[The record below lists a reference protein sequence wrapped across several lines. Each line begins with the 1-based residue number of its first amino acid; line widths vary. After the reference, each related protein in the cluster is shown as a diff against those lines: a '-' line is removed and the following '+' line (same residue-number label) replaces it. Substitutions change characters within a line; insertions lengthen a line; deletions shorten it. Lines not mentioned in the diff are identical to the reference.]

1 MPISDTD
8 QHTPFIN
15 IVADGVT
22 SIDTFNTW
30 RKKTNGIIKVINDG
44 LITRYIA
51 DRAITPSKL
60 SEGGPYWDRD
70 GTFNTNG
77 NNARVGFGRGD
88 TINLY
93 IGHSRSAAGASSLIF
108 RTAATGG
115 IGTDTASITRN
126 IASSDSGLTGD
137 LTIYNKSSPIKLSV
151 DVSQKIFFNVN
162 GSESA
167 NVSSTGINVVNTV
180 TAKNVSISDAIP
192 YYRLQS
198 STSGG
203 LTWNIESNSG
213 RLYVRSGTT
222 SAAVDSVAPIQ
233 VLNNNAVALGGKL
246 NDAIVS
252 TDELTVFGDSLFTGE
267 IRNNTSITAGYK
279 ISSGE
284 TSVKVGAER
293 TADGISSLQLYST
306 KYGVGNTTPSANITR
321 AAGVNSNLTIKNTG
335 SGQTVFE
342 QDDNGSYS
350 FKIGTSE
357 RLNIDKAGKITI
369 AGTLKVVGGFT
380 TDTPITGANI
390 SNRLINAFGD
400 GYVESIN
407 ITDGAQNTTTVTLT
421 VQDHGFQIAETVTI
435 SGLKK
440 GDGTATP
447 YANGEKTITA
457 VTTDTFS
464 YTVGTPAPAP
474 FSFDVSTATLSS
486 IAANQSYF
494 KLGTAVPEDYYLIV
508 GGNRSAADRTGIV
521 LRSQSGNWKPTA
533 NSDQYDTSGLHIYKG
548 SGINGNA
555 GIENSGTG
563 TFTLANKESG
573 NIIFSTAVSGTTYQ
587 RLTINGATGAVGIG
601 TAPTTAA
608 LTVSGNIGATR
619 FVGPLTGA
627 VTGKADTAGTADTS
641 LVLETPNI
649 KVDADSIKSNGTLKL
664 NTTKKD
670 GTSAATALNTE
681 VYDGKSGV
689 IATFK
694 GDTKAL
700 ETQGDVII
708 ASTKKLTI
716 QETSTSNRRA
726 RAQIGSWYIGQSSLS
741 NGTSDFYIHNGDD
754 ASITTPRLKIDGSTG
769 VITGRITNADVA
781 VNLSST
787 LPIDKGGTGATTA
800 AAALSALGGAPL
812 VSPSFTGTPTAPEPS
827 TNSNGTQIATTAFVI
842 SKVTAEVAAAN
853 APTKTGG
860 GATGNWGISI
870 TGTAT
875 TASTVVSGAIVP
887 TSLTTAASTWNFK
900 DKVGVN
906 VASPSFQFEVTD
918 TLASRS
924 VGIGQSE
931 IKFRGDGLT
940 HWSIY
945 GSRTSKDYFD
955 IQNTSNAV
963 TPGVDGTSCLRIT
976 KDGNIGIGVPTPTRK
991 LEVNGSVVATSF
1003 IGNVSGN
1010 VSGSSGS
1017 CTGNAAT
1024 VTNGVYTNAAN
1035 VITGSLGFGSH
1046 GTNTISNG
1054 TGDQATLSTYNL
1066 AIKSH
1071 WGIGFPSY
1079 DNVNRIVLDTRT
1091 GGAQFSGTIT
1101 APTFSGNATTVTN
1114 GVYTSGDQVINGTK
1128 TFSNVIRLA
1137 DAGIMFNSDGAQD
1150 TGFTWASDGIFNVRC
1165 NAVTVGTFR
1174 STGWNGPVVGN
1185 VTGNVTGS
1193 SGSCTGNAATATN
1206 ATNAT
1211 NAGYATTAG
1220 YANDY
1225 PNRYFIPQFQV
1236 WTVNETGYW
1245 GNSFYTNGN
1254 NAYIDIS
1261 INNLAATGFLYNGSN
1276 YAIFVELKGYDG
1288 VLFAQAGW
1296 YPSGNT
1302 TGRVRL
1308 ISNLNLS
1315 DRIASPWRTGFH
1327 IQIRDHHSGKMGAIH
1342 GVEFNFTG
1350 GNSKENYYSF

>member
-1 MPISDTD
+1 MS
-8 QHTPFIN
+8 N
-15 IVADGVT
+15 IT
-22 SIDTFNTW
+22 ST
-30 RKKTNGIIKVINDG
+30 IND
-44 LITRYIA
+44 I
-51 DRAITPSKL
+51 SVVQ
-60 SEGGPYWDRD
+60 S
-70 GTFNTNG
+70 
-77 NNARVGFGRGD
+77 
-88 TINLY
+88 TI
-93 IGHSRSAAGASSLIF
+93 SPSSLI
-108 RTAATGG
+108 
-115 IGTDTASITRN
+115 GTYTQYE
-126 IASSDSGLTGD
+126 G
-137 LTIYNKSSPIKLSV
+137 
-151 DVSQKIFFNVN
+151 
-162 GSESA
+162 
-167 NVSSTGINVVNTV
+167 
-180 TAKNVSISDAIP
+180 
-192 YYRLQS
+192 
-198 STSGG
+198 
-203 LTWNIESNSG
+203 
-213 RLYVRSGTT
+213 SGT
-222 SAAVDSVAPIQ
+222 
-233 VLNNNAVALGGKL
+233 
-246 NDAIVS
+246 
-252 TDELTVFGDSLFTGE
+252 
-267 IRNNTSITAGYK
+267 
-279 ISSGE
+279 
-284 TSVKVGAER
+284 
-293 TADGISSLQLYST
+293 
-306 KYGVGNTTPSANITR
+306 
-321 AAGVNSNLTIKNTG
+321 
-335 SGQTVFE
+335 
-342 QDDNGSYS
+342 
-350 FKIGTSE
+350 
-357 RLNIDKAGKITI
+357 
-369 AGTLKVVGGFT
+369 
-380 TDTPITGANI
+380 
-390 SNRLINAFGD
+390 
-400 GYVESIN
+400 
-407 ITDGAQNTTTVTLT
+407 
-421 VQDHGFQIAETVTI
+421 
-435 SGLKK
+435 
-440 GDGTATP
+440 
-447 YANGEKTITA
+447 
-457 VTTDTFS
+457 
-464 YTVGTPAPAP
+464 
-474 FSFDVSTATLSS
+474 
-486 IAANQSYF
+486 
-494 KLGTAVPEDYYLIV
+494 
-508 GGNRSAADRTGIV
+508 
-521 LRSQSGNWKPTA
+521 
-533 NSDQYDTSGLHIYKG
+533 
-548 SGINGNA
+548 
-555 GIENSGTG
+555 
-563 TFTLANKESG
+563 
-573 NIIFSTAVSGTTYQ
+573 
-587 RLTINGATGAVGIG
+587 
-601 TAPTTAA
+601 
-608 LTVSGNIGATR
+608 
-619 FVGPLTGA
+619 
-627 VTGKADTAGTADTS
+627 
-641 LVLETPNI
+641 
-649 KVDADSIKSNGTLKL
+649 
-664 NTTKKD
+664 
-670 GTSAATALNTE
+670 
-681 VYDGKSGV
+681 
-689 IATFK
+689 
-694 GDTKAL
+694 
-700 ETQGDVII
+700 
-708 ASTKKLTI
+708 
-716 QETSTSNRRA
+716 
-726 RAQIGSWYIGQSSLS
+726 
-741 NGTSDFYIHNGDD
+741 
-754 ASITTPRLKIDGSTG
+754 
-769 VITGRITNADVA
+769 
-781 VNLSST
+781 
-787 LPIDKGGTGATTA
+787 
-800 AAALSALGGAPL
+800 LSALADIDLQGVTDGSILVYDTNEFVARTLSGDATINSDGVLTLKPNFVTLGTNTSGAYVSTLTGTPDQITVLGSGGETANVTLSLPQSIATSSSPTFNNITLSGIIDNTDLTSKLALKAPL
-812 VSPSFTGTPTAPEPS
+812 ASPSFTGTPTAPEPS